1 MYPSVCWNRSPPI
14 VKVIAKRHGIA
25 AYWTAFPITK
35 NSSDSR
41 PAERPMYTNSRI
53 WKIGATSIE
62 GM

>member
-14 VKVIAKRHGIA
+14 VNVIANRHGIA
-25 AYWTAFPITK
+25 AYCTAFPITK

-41 PAERPMYTNSRI
+41 PAERPMYTKSRI